1 MHGHWQSFGESGR
14 RGIFTDVDVGHKTR
28 PDPDIPSG
36 LLRPRKRSCPGPP
49 GLKMQ
54 TRERPNG
61 NLASQNFVCTQ
72 ITS

>member
-36 LLRPRKRSCPGPP
+36 LLRPRKTSCPGPP

-54 TRERPNG
+54 TRERPKFKDELQGCYNPVP
-61 NLASQNFVCTQ
+61 S
-72 ITS
+72 